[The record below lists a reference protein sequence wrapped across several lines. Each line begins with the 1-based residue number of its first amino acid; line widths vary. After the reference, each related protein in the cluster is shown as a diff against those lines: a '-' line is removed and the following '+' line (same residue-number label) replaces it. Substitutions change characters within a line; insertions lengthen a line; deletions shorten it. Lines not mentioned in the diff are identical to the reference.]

1 MVRRGYWIETIERL
15 WREKSVVWLSGV
27 RRVGKTFLC
36 RSLPDVEYLDCELPS
51 ARRALEDPEGFLR
64 GVAGRRVVVDE
75 IQRLRNPSELL
86 KIAAD
91 YHPDTRVI
99 ATGSSSL
106 GASRRFGDTLTGR
119 KRDLRLTPMT
129 VRDEREFGARG
140 LDHRFRH
147 GGLPPFFLA
156 DAAPEREFQEWLD
169 SYWARDIQELF
180 RVERRWSFLRFVE
193 LVLAQSGGVFEA
205 ARFARPCEI
214 SRTTVA
220 NYLRVLEDTLVVHIV
235 RPYSSRRA
243 TEIVAAPKVYGFD
256 TGFVCLFKGWDR
268 LRDEDRGLLWEHY
281 VLNEYLARVQQHPV
295 RYWRDKR
302 GHEVDLVVVRRDG
315 STTTIECKWRAAG
328 FDARNVRAFRSRYP
342 DGDNFVVTNDTAT
355 SYVRRYSG
363 VPVRFVNLEDLIGRV
378 AAGSGVTGSGT
389 RADRE

>member
-1 MVRRGYWIETIERL
+1 MVRRSYWIEAVERL
-15 WREKSVVWLSGV
+15 WRERSVVWLSGV

-51 ARRALEDPEGFLR
+51 TRRALEDPEGFLR
-64 GVAGRRVVVDE
+64 DVAGRRVVVDE

-91 YHPDTRVI
+91 YHPGTRVI

-106 GASRRFGDTLTGR
+106 GASRRFRDTLTGR

-129 VRDEREFGARG
+129 IRDEREFGARG

-156 DAAPEREFQEWLD
+156 DAVPGGDFQEWLD

-205 ARFARPCEI
+205 TRFARPCEI
-214 SRTTVA
+214 SRTTVV

-235 RPYSSRRA
+235 RPFSSRRA
-243 TEIVAAPKVYGFD
+243 SEIVAAPKVYGFD
-256 TGFVCLFKGWDR
+256 TGFVCLFKGWDG
-268 LRDEDRGLLWEHY
+268 LRDDDRGLLWEHY

-315 STTTIECKWRAAG
+315 STTAIECKWRAAG

-342 DGDNFVVTNDTAT
+342 DGDNFVVTNDTAA
-355 SYVRRYSG
+355 SHVRRFGG
-363 VPVRFVNLEDLIGRV
+363 VSVRFVNLEDLIRRV
-378 AAGSGVTGSGT
+378 APGTG
-389 RADRE
+389 

>member
-1 MVRRGYWIETIERL
+1 MVHRGYWIEAVERL
-15 WREKSVVWLSGV
+15 WRERSVVWLSGV

-51 ARRALEDPEGFLR
+51 SRRALEDPEGFLR
-64 GVAGRRVVVDE
+64 DVAGRRVVVDE

-91 YHPDTRVI
+91 YHPDIRVI

-129 VRDEREFGARG
+129 IRDEREFGARG

-156 DAAPEREFQEWLD
+156 DAVPGGDFQEWLD

-205 ARFARPCEI
+205 TRFARPCEI
-214 SRTTVA
+214 SRTTVV

-235 RPYSSRRA
+235 RPFSSRRA
-243 TEIVAAPKVYGFD
+243 SEIVAAPKVYGFD

-268 LRDEDRGLLWEHY
+268 LRDDDRGLLWAHY

-295 RYWRDKR
+295 RYWQDKR

-315 STTTIECKWRAAG
+315 SATAIECKWRAAG

-355 SYVRRYSG
+355 SHVRRFG
-363 VPVRFVNLEDLIGRV
+363 DIPVRFVNLEDLIRRV
-378 AAGSGVTGSGT
+378 APGPGDRVPDVRGS
-389 RADRE
+389 E